1 MPDTSN
7 PGLTTA
13 GHLHPLLQRL
23 GMSLPI
29 VQAPMAG
36 TATPALAAAV
46 SNAGALGNLGL
57 GASPA
62 DSAREQI
69 GATRNL
75 TGRAFGVNLFCHQP
89 AAPDPAADRAW
100 LQHLAPLFDESGL
113 TPPAELHEIY
123 GSFLD
128 DDAMLAVLLETRP
141 AVVSFHFGL
150 PRPAQIQ
157 ALHEAGIC
165 LMATATTLEEAQAI
179 EAAGL
184 DAIIAQGIEAGG
196 HRGRF
201 DAMTGVN
208 TPTDEGLGT
217 AVLVRLLVRFTRL
230 PVIAAGGIMDG
241 QGIRRGPAGH
251 GLHPVPRV
259 RRRCSVPC
267 PPERRRRIPYPA
279 DGRHFRPPGPGHRQP
294 ADRAGRPARCATSG
308 RLSARL
314 RCRQTAA
321 RRGQRPRR
329 PHPGRPLGRAP
340 RWHASCPLR
349 NWWPCWHGSCRPP
362 ERRTGYRYG
371 MHHHGFASP
380 GGITGTAHDK
390 RGRPWPPSLPPW
402 VPVPGARPISARVM
416 DPAPLRTGGCG
427 TASLPAAA

>member
-13 GHLHPLLQRL
+13 GHLHPLLQQL

-69 GATRNL
+69 GATRSL

-89 AAPDPAADRAW
+89 AAPDSAADRAW

-241 QGIRRGPAGH
+241 QGIRAMLGWAP
-251 GLHPVPRV
+251 
-259 RRRCSVPC
+259 S
-267 PPERRRRIPYPA
+267 
-279 DGRHFRPPGPGHRQP
+279 RP
-294 ADRAGRPARCATSG
+294 S
-308 RLSARL
+308 
-314 RCRQTAA
+314 
-321 RRGQRPRR
+321 
-329 PHPGRPLGRAP
+329 
-340 RWHASCPLR
+340 W
-349 NWWPCWHGSCRPP
+349 
-362 ERRTGYRYG
+362 
-371 MHHHGFASP
+371 
-380 GGITGTAHDK
+380 
-390 RGRPWPPSLPPW
+390 
-402 VPVPGARPISARVM
+402 ARPSSCAPSPPPVQRTV
-416 DPAPLRTGGCG
+416 PA
-427 TASLPAAA
+427 